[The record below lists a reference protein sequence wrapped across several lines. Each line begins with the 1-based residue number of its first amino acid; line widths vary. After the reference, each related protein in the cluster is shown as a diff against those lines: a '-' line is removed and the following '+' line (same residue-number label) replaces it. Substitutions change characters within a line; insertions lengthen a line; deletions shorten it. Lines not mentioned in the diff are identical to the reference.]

1 MFADRFTAM
10 IDACVLAGVLRRNLI
25 LTLAQW
31 EFFRIRWSDRLLGE
45 TEQAIERMFARKG
58 DSLSAVKAA
67 RARAAMERA
76 FEDAMVVDYASYLPI
91 CQGVDP
97 GDAHVIAAALKT
109 QAHVIVTD
117 NIRHFPSTLLEP
129 LGLEVRSA
137 DMFIADTIAL
147 DEGKAVAAIRDMRQ
161 RLKRPAMTPAD
172 LLIAMEANG
181 LTAAVDIL
189 RPHEASL

>member
-1 MFADRFTAM
+1 VFANRFTAV

-31 EFFRIRWSDRLLGE
+31 EFFRVRWSDRLLDE
-45 TEQAIERMFARKG
+45 AERAIEKMFAKKG
-58 DSLSAVKAA
+58 DPHSAAKAA
-67 RARAAMERA
+67 RSRSAMARA
-76 FEDAMVVDYASYLPI
+76 FEDAMVADYDSYLPI

-97 GDAHVIAAALKT
+97 GDAHVIPAALKT
-109 QAHVIVTD
+109 QAQVIVTD
-117 NIRHFPSTLLEP
+117 NLRHFPGALIEP
-129 LGLEVRSA
+129 WGLAARSA
-137 DMFIADTIAL
+137 DVFIADTIAL
-147 DEGKAVAAIRDMRQ
+147 DEARAVAAVREMRQ
-161 RLKRPAMTPAD
+161 RLNKPTMTAAD